1 VLRETIKSWTP
12 MPLIQ
17 ARRKVL
23 AWLRPQFPL
32 VIWPFPKSPDGAALI
47 YDVGLCDGSDT
58 AFYLAKGYRVVA
70 VEANPA
76 LVESAKERFARHIEA
91 GWLTIVETAIGAA
104 TGRVAFDVHL
114 SNPHWSSIVPDRR
127 ERMNGELRTIEV
139 DCTTLDRVL
148 REHGIPY
155 YLKIDIEET
164 DLDAIKSLKSLPA
177 LPPYLSAEAH
187 SREILETL
195 FELGYRRFQIV
206 DQREKNELRLWPW
219 SWREGRYVWTR
230 FSDRDSGT
238 FGREVPGRWLT
249 IDEVLANFDAI
260 RSTVPP
266 LFRGDPTWHDF
277 HAAL

>member
-1 VLRETIKSWTP
+1 
-12 MPLIQ
+12 MPLIR
-17 ARRKVL
+17 ARRKLL
-23 AWLRPQFPL
+23 AWLKPRLPV
-32 VIWPFPKSPDGAALI
+32 VIWPFPKSPDRAALI

-76 LVESAKERFARHIEA
+76 LVKSAKERFASHIKS
-91 GWLTIVETAIGAA
+91 GWLTIVETAIGPA
-104 TGRVAFDVHL
+104 TGRVAFDVHI
-114 SNPHWSSIVPDRR
+114 SNPHWSSIVSERR
-127 ERMNGELRTIEV
+127 ERMNDELRTIGV

-155 YLKIDIEET
+155 YLKIDIEES

-177 LPPYLSAEAH
+177 LPSYLSAEAH
-187 SREILETL
+187 SREILQTM

-206 DQREKNELRLWPW
+206 DQREKNEIRLWPW
-219 SWREGRYVWTR
+219 TWREGRYVWTR

-238 FGREVPGRWLT
+238 FGREVPGRWLN